1 MGKGDPKKMK
11 FKSLEL
17 MDFWEGPISVAAGK
31 EHKGTYSRLPNK
43 RGAEGK
49 LAGGLKIKKKWEG
62 QITSGGSKYSRELQ
76 EFMKNS
82 IFEISNLKKLM
93 NGGMQLRG

>member
-49 LAGGLKIKKKWEG
+49 LAGGLKISEKKREG
-62 QITSGGSKYSRELQ
+62 QITSGGSKYSQKLHV
-76 EFMKNS
+76 FTKIS
-82 IFEISNLKKLM
+82 LFEISNPK
-93 NGGMQLRG
+93 N